1 MSRNCSDR
9 TLRLKFSFTLSMMMR
24 KRSLEMGFGHTFS
37 ALTKLASPLACV
49 GVFDFTFWFLFFINI
64 PDHMYFFVF
73 ICLVLLLSLAVAR
86 WIDIPSS
93 RSLTAKLCRQLL
105 SNPPCI
111 SPCILRLHVCCLQMP
126 FHQMM
131 RFVYISLSMSVPEVP
146 YARSSVQPSYFPFP
160 LLSIPT
166 PRRCITAATR
176 LAVACPPGALHR

>member
-24 KRSLEMGFGHTFS
+24 KRSLEKEFGHTFF

-49 GVFDFTFWFLFFINI
+49 GVFDFTFWFFFINI

-73 ICLVLLLSLAVAR
+73 ICLASLLSLAVAR

-93 RSLTAKLCRQLL
+93 RSLTAKLRRQLL
-105 SNPPCI
+105 SNLPCI
-111 SPCILRLHVCCLQMP
+111 SPCIPGLHVCCLQMP

-131 RFVYISLSMSVPEVP
+131 RFVHISLSMSVPEVP
-146 YARSSVQPSYFPFP
+146 YARSSFQPSYFPFP

-166 PRRCITAATR
+166 PRRCITAATH
-176 LAVACPPGALHR
+176 LAVACPLGVSHR